1 MTALCDRP
9 NLPAEELIHMLS
21 LAIPSL
27 HSYFSRSVRNL
38 SARKIED
45 VLFQTSFKKYNDELF
60 VFFVYHPSAT
70 QNNRWS
76 VEHEGRIGAPWR
88 NVHLFQKRVSK
99 RFATLLDAIT
109 YYEMEIK

>member
-9 NLPAEELIHMLS
+9 NLSADELRHMLS
-21 LAIPSL
+21 LAMPSL
-27 HSYFSRSVRNL
+27 ELMCPCLAMINGCYTYR
-38 SARKIED
+38 
-45 VLFQTSFKKYNDELF
+45 TSFKKYNDELF
-60 VFFVYHPSAT
+60 VFFTYHPSAT

-109 YYEMEIK
+109 YYETEIKK